1 MKTKQLNNRPKSKN
15 NPHGKPNVIK
25 TDWPAYNKRRN
36 AEGLDRNKKMALVA
50 DKARELLGI
59 EKGKS
64 DRRVS
69 AILISILKSENKC
82 SYWDLIRHFNKYPN
96 DLEVC
101 ELKRKYCRA
110 WYQLRISEI
119 DPVIL
124 QKIVAWMGEDDAYG
138 TLMTDTS
145 GFSVSAYKEWF
156 NAKYGDLDVKVFD
169 KMSILQSL
177 RGKICAV
184 EIIDGNANDFP
195 SLRRLLSFL
204 PPGTGAEVL
213 ADSAYSNKLN
223 CAAVAKTGRTPIIPP
238 GISNASTQQQP
249 IYDPVVY
256 DYLKETISEMGKKT
270 ETRTVDNQT
279 MSVTTIVAQGSN
291 DSRYKVKVITNMNG
305 EEIGREF
312 FKIVNMTDGTY
323 NLVNKNLGIKEIFT
337 NILQGVTGSGSGNSN
352 FNGARIDLHD
362 REYGTLNIH
371 LYDNYGDCA
380 NNDLVNSG
388 EMEVIVR
395 PNTID
400 VTWNA
405 APFYLH
411 WCIVPHQFDNGKAQY
426 GSTTITFDSQSERRS
441 SHAFTNYAVG
451 TTWYSVEVN
460 FVYCSW

>member
-59 EKGKS
+59 EKGKP

-119 DPVIL
+119 EPVIL

-156 NAKYGDLDVKVFD
+156 NAKYGDLDIKMFD

-184 EIIDGNANDFP
+184 EIIDGNANDSP

-223 CAAVAKTGRTPIIPP
+223 CAAVAKTGRTPIMMPKSNSVIKEFGAYATMLRFREEHP
-238 GISNASTQQQP
+238 GTFYKKLGQRNNVESAFSAIKARFGGFVRALKKSNRAIELLSM
-249 IYDPVVY
+249 
-256 DYLKETISEMGKKT
+256 TIC
-270 ETRTVDNQT
+270 
-279 MSVTTIVAQGSN
+279 
-291 DSRYKVKVITNMNG
+291 Y
-305 EEIGREF
+305 
-312 FKIVNMTDGTY
+312 NMT
-323 NLVNKNLGIKEIFT
+323 F
-337 NILQGVTGSGSGNSN
+337 
-352 FNGARIDLHD
+352 
-362 REYGTLNIH
+362 
-371 LYDNYGDCA
+371 
-380 NNDLVNSG
+380 
-388 EMEVIVR
+388 
-395 PNTID
+395 
-400 VTWNA
+400 
-405 APFYLH
+405 
-411 WCIVPHQFDNGKAQY
+411 
-426 GSTTITFDSQSERRS
+426 
-441 SHAFTNYAVG
+441 
-451 TTWYSVEVN
+451 
-460 FVYCSW
+460 